1 MIHKGSVLK
10 RAINNGVEG
19 EKRMTWLTKWS
30 FGNKGAVGLLVV
42 MALVVGIMS
51 YTSLPMEFMPE
62 ADNPQITVTVL
73 GPGQDA
79 HSMET
84 SVTKPIE
91 AATSQVKGK
100 TEQMSTSGDGYAK
113 VDIYFDGKSDMK
125 EAAQEVEKAVGT
137 LQFPEGV
144 MDPFIIQLNTSMI
157 PVSQLTLSF
166 DDGLTKDNLEI
177 AENTIIP
184 ELQKI
189 EGVASVALYGKTA
202 PQVRVKLDPKAMAA
216 KGVTTA
222 QVLGLLQGRN
232 VSASIGEQTIG
243 GQTGNV
249 NVISSIDSIDTLK
262 QLQVGAGAKLQ
273 DIAAVEAKIDQE
285 SVSRSNG
292 KDVLFVV
299 ITKEANANAVDVGD
313 KVRSAADDINDRIK
327 NAEASV
333 IFSTS
338 DMVVTSVNSMM
349 REVLLGALFATI
361 VILLFLR
368 NIRATLITAISIPL
382 SLAVTLYLLKV
393 SGITLNIVTLGGV
406 AVAVGRLV
414 DDSIVV
420 IENIY
425 RRMQKEPLSR
435 DMVISATRE
444 VARAITSS
452 TLATVAVFLPMGLL
466 RGGLQ
471 AFLLPF
477 ALTVTYSLLTSLVV
491 ALTVVPLLSSWLL
504 RGSSLKEHEPAG
516 WFTRFLDW
524 NLQRKWLTLSLGL
537 VLLVGSIGAYIAMP
551 KAALDASDASNVSV
565 QLVYPNDV
573 PVAEVLKNGKL
584 LEQELMNQPQAQ
596 TVIMQSGN
604 SADSAKWGS
613 VTSLTQVDY
622 TVMIKEGTDAQVFLD
637 KVRSLQ
643 ASYTGATLTANEAS
657 MMGSSSTSEYVDI
670 VGNDVAA
677 INTIAEEVAAKVKS
691 IEGVQKVSSNMEDTK
706 PVFAFKV
713 NPAEANAQEISMQL
727 GAMLNPVPLGQ
738 IELDGSPAGVILE
751 PVIQAE
757 SQEDLKN
764 MTIMTAAGP
773 QPLSQV
779 AALEVTDQ
787 PAMLYHKDGKP
798 YVRIT
803 AEVDPKKVSAI
814 GADIKKQTDGITLPD
829 GVTLFAGGA
838 SADQA
843 GDFGDLG
850 MTALISIGL
859 VYLIMVLTFKT
870 LRAPLAIMF
879 SLPLAAI
886 GAIVALIISGVTP
899 DFTALFGALMLI
911 GIVVTNAVVLIDR
924 IKQNEAHMSIRES
937 ILEATGTR
945 MRPILM
951 TAIATVCAMLPL
963 LFGHSEQGSIVSQ
976 SLAIVVIGGL
986 TAATLLTLL
995 VVPAIYELL
1004 YFRKSAKERKKAAKS
1019 AVAA

>member
-1 MIHKGSVLK
+1 
-10 RAINNGVEG
+10 
-19 EKRMTWLTKWS
+19 MTWLTKWS

-42 MALVVGIMS
+42 MALVVGILS

-62 ADNPQITVTVL
+62 ADNPQVTVTVL

-79 HSMET
+79 HSME
-84 SVTKPIE
+84 SNVTKPIE
-91 AATSQVKGK
+91 AATSAVKGK
-100 TEQMSTSGDGYAK
+100 TEQMSTSGDGYAS
-113 VDIYFDGKSDMK
+113 VDIYFDGKTNMK
-125 EAAQEVEKAVGT
+125 EAAQEVEKSVGA
-137 LQFPEGV
+137 LHFPEGV

-157 PVSQLTLSF
+157 PVSQATLSF
-166 DDGLTKDNLEI
+166 DEGITKDNLAI

-184 ELQKI
+184 ELEKI
-189 EGVASVALYGKTA
+189 DGVASVALYGKTS
-202 PQVRVKLDPKAMAA
+202 PKVNVKLDPQAMAA
-216 KGVTTA
+216 KGVSTA
-222 QVLGLLQGRN
+222 QVLGLLQGRS

-249 NVISSIDSIDTLK
+249 SVVSSIDSIDTLK
-262 QLQVGAGAKLQ
+262 KLPVTAGVKLQ
-273 DIAAVEAKIDQE
+273 DIASVEAKVDQE

-292 KDVLFVV
+292 KDVLFAI
-299 ITKEANANAVDVGD
+299 ITKEAGANAVDVGD
-313 KVRSAADDINDRIK
+313 KVRDTAESINKNVK
-327 NAEASV
+327 NAEFSV

-349 REVLLGALFATI
+349 REVLLGALFATV

-368 NIRATLITAISIPL
+368 NIRATLITAVSIPL
-382 SLAVTLYLLKV
+382 SLAVTLYLLNV

-425 RRMQKEPLSR
+425 RRLQKESLSKEL
-435 DMVISATRE
+435 VINATRE
-444 VARAITSS
+444 VARAITTS

-504 RGSSLKEHEPAG
+504 RGSSMKEHEPAK
-516 WFTRFLDW
+516 WFSRFLEW
-524 NLQRKWLTLSLGL
+524 NLHRKWITLTVGL
-537 VLLVGSIGAYIAMP
+537 VLLVGSIAAYVTMP
-551 KAALDASDASNVSV
+551 KAALNAADASMVTV

-573 PVAEVLKNGKL
+573 PVSEVLEKGKQ
-584 LEQELMNQPQAQ
+584 LEQEMMNQPQAG

-622 TVMIKEGTDAQVFLD
+622 TVMMKEDVDAQAFLD
-637 KVRSLQ
+637 HIRGLQ
-643 ASYTGATLTANEAS
+643 ARYAGASLTANEAS
-657 MMGSSSTSEYVDI
+657 MMGSTSTSEYVDI
-670 VGNDVAA
+670 VGDDLAA
-677 INTIAEEVAAKVKS
+677 INKVAKEASDKIKGIDGVK
-691 IEGVQKVSSNMEDTK
+691 KVSSNMEDTK
-706 PVFAFKV
+706 PVFAFNV
-713 NPAEANAQEISMQL
+713 DPAVANAQEISMQL
-727 GAMLNPVPLGQ
+727 AAMLNPVPLGQ
-738 IELDGSPAGVILE
+738 IELDGSPAAVVLE
-751 PVIQAE
+751 PVLQPQ
-757 SQEDLKN
+757 SQEDLQKI
-764 MTIMTAAGP
+764 TIMTSGGP
-773 QPLSQV
+773 QQLSDLASLQ
-779 AALEVTDQ
+779 VTDQ

-803 AEVDPKKVSAI
+803 AEVDPKKVSSI
-814 GADIKKQTDGITLPD
+814 GADIKKQTDSITLPE

-843 GDFGDLG
+843 GDFSDLG

-886 GAIVALIISGVTP
+886 GAIVALMISGVTP

-924 IKQNEAHMSIRES
+924 IKQNEEHMPIRAA
-937 ILEATGTR
+937 ILEAAGTR

-963 LFGHSEQGSIVSQ
+963 LFGQSEEGSIVSQ

-986 TAATLLTLL
+986 TAATVLTLL

-1004 YFRKSAKERKKAAKS
+1004 YFRKSAKERKKEKAA
-1019 AVAA
+1019 AAA

>member
-1 MIHKGSVLK
+1 
-10 RAINNGVEG
+10 
-19 EKRMTWLTKWS
+19 MTWLTKWS

-42 MALVVGIMS
+42 MALVVGMLS

-62 ADNPQITVTVL
+62 ADNPQVTVTVL

-79 HSMET
+79 HAME
-84 SVTKPIE
+84 SNVTKPIE
-91 AATSQVKGK
+91 AATSAVKGK
-100 TEQMSTSGDGYAK
+100 TEQMSTSGDGYAQ
-113 VDIYFDGKSDMK
+113 VDIYFDGKTNMK
-125 EAAQEVEKAVGT
+125 EAAQEVEKAVGA
-137 LQFPEGV
+137 LHFPEGV
-144 MDPFIIQLNTSMI
+144 MDPFIVQLNTSMI
-157 PVSQLTLSF
+157 PVSQATLSF
-166 DDGLTKDNLEI
+166 DEGLTKDNLAI

-189 EGVASVALYGKTA
+189 DGVASVALYGKTS
-202 PQVRVKLDPKAMAA
+202 PQVNVKLDPQAMAA
-216 KGVTTA
+216 KGVSTA
-222 QVLGLLQGRN
+222 QVLGLLQGRS

-249 NVISSIDSIDTLK
+249 NVVSSIDSIDTLK
-262 QLQVGAGAKLQ
+262 KLPVAAGVTLQ
-273 DIAAVEAKIDQE
+273 DIAAVEAKVDQE

-292 KDVLFVV
+292 KDVLFAVV
-299 ITKEANANAVDVGD
+299 TKEAGANAVDVGE
-313 KVRSAADDINDRIK
+313 KVRDTADSINKSVK
-327 NAEASV
+327 NAELSV

-349 REVLLGALFATI
+349 REVLLGALFATV

-368 NIRATLITAISIPL
+368 NIRATLITAVSIPL
-382 SLAVTLYLLKV
+382 SLAVTLYLLNV

-425 RRMQKEPLSR
+425 RRLQKEPLSK
-435 DMVISATRE
+435 DLVISATRE

-504 RGSSLKEHEPAG
+504 RGSSMKEHEPAK
-516 WFTRFLDW
+516 WFSRFLEW
-524 NLQRKWLTLSLGL
+524 NLHRKWITLTLGL
-537 VLLVGSIGAYIAMP
+537 VLLVGSIAAYINMP
-551 KAALDASDASNVSV
+551 KGALNASDASMVSV

-573 PVAEVLKNGKL
+573 PVTEVLEKGKQ
-584 LEQELMNQPQAQ
+584 LEQEMMGQPQAE

-604 SADSAKWGS
+604 SADSARWGS
-613 VTSLTQVDY
+613 VTSVTQVDY
-622 TVMIKEGTDAQVFLD
+622 TVMMKEDADAQAFLD
-637 KVRSLQ
+637 HIRGLQ
-643 ASYTGATLTANEAS
+643 DSYAGATLTANEAS
-657 MMGSSSTSEYVDI
+657 MMGSTSTSEYVDI
-670 VGNDVAA
+670 VGDDLAVINKVAK
-677 INTIAEEVAAKVKS
+677 EAASKIES
-691 IEGVQKVSSNMEDTK
+691 IEGVEKVSSNMEDTK

-713 NPAEANAQEISMQL
+713 DPAVANAQEISMQL
-727 GAMLNPVPLGQ
+727 SAMLNPVPLGQ
-738 IELDGSPAGVILE
+738 MELDGSPAAVLLQ
-751 PVIQAE
+751 PVLKPQ
-757 SQEDLKN
+757 SQEDLQKI
-764 MTIMTAAGP
+764 TIMTSGGP
-773 QPLSQV
+773 KQLSDV
-779 AALEVTDQ
+779 ASLEVTDQ

-814 GADIKKQTDGITLPD
+814 GADIKKQTDSITLPE
-829 GVTLFAGGA
+829 GVNLFAGGA

-843 GDFGDLG
+843 GDFSDLG

-924 IKQNEAHMSIRES
+924 IKQNEEHMPIRAA
-937 ILEATGTR
+937 ILEAAGTR

-963 LFGHSEQGSIVSQ
+963 LFGQSEQGSIVSQ

-1004 YFRKSAKERKKAAKS
+1004 YFRKSAKERKRAVKSGAA
-1019 AVAA
+1019 A

>member
-1 MIHKGSVLK
+1 
-10 RAINNGVEG
+10 
-19 EKRMTWLTKWS
+19 MTWLTKWS

-62 ADNPQITVTVL
+62 ADNPQVTVAVL

-79 HSMET
+79 HAMET
-84 SVTKPIE
+84 QVTKPIE
-91 AATSQVKGK
+91 AATSLVKGK
-100 TEQMSTSGDGYAK
+100 TEQMSTSADGYAK
-113 VDIYFDGKSDMK
+113 VDIYFDGKTNMK
-125 EAAQEVEKAVGT
+125 EAAQEVEKAVHA
-137 LQFPEGV
+137 LQFPQGV

-157 PVSQLTLSF
+157 PVSQVTVSF
-166 DDGLTKDNLEI
+166 DEGLTKENLEI
-177 AENTIIP
+177 AENKILP
-184 ELQKI
+184 EMQKI
-189 EGVASVALYGKTA
+189 DGVASVALYGKTS
-202 PQVRVKLDPKAMAA
+202 PQVRVKLDPAAMAA
-216 KGVTTA
+216 KGVNTA
-222 QVLGLLQGRN
+222 QVMGLLQGRS
-232 VSASIGEQTIG
+232 VSASVGEQTIG

-249 NVISSIDSIDTLK
+249 NVVSSIESVDTLQK
-262 QLQVGAGAKLQ
+262 LPVAAGVTLG
-273 DIAAVEAKIDQE
+273 DIAAVEPKLDQE

-292 KDVLFVV
+292 KDVLFLI
-299 ITKEANANAVDVGD
+299 ITKEASANAVDVGD
-313 KVRSAADDINDRIK
+313 KVRSTAEELSTSVK
-327 NAEASV
+327 NAEVSM

-338 DMVVTSVNSMM
+338 DMVVTSVNSML

-361 VILLFLR
+361 VILIFLR
-368 NIRATLITAISIPL
+368 NVRATLITAISIPL

-425 RRMQKEPLSR
+425 RRMQKESLSR
-435 DMVISATRE
+435 EMVISATGE
-444 VARAITSS
+444 VARAITTS
-452 TLATVAVFLPMGLL
+452 TIATVAVFLPMGLL

-477 ALTVTYSLLTSLVV
+477 ALTVTYSLLTSLIV
-491 ALTVVPLLSSWLL
+491 ALTVVPLLSSLL
-504 RGSSLKEHEPAG
+504 LKGSSLKEHEPSRK
-516 WFTRFLDW
+516 FRRFLEW
-524 NLQRKWLTLSLGL
+524 NLQRKWITLSLGL
-537 VLLVGSIGAYIAMP
+537 LLLVGSIGAYVTMP
-551 KAALDASDASNVSV
+551 KGALDATDASTVTV
-565 QLVYPNDV
+565 QLVYPNNV
-573 PVAEVLKNGKL
+573 PVSEVLENGKQ
-584 LEQELMNQPQAQ
+584 LEAELMKQPQAEV
-596 TVIMQSGN
+596 VIMQSGN
-604 SADSAKWGS
+604 SADSAQWGS
-613 VTSLTQVDY
+613 VVSLTQVDY
-622 TVMIKEGTDAQVFLD
+622 TVMMKEDTDAQAFMD
-637 KVRSLQ
+637 HVRSMQ
-643 ASYTGATLTANEAS
+643 SSYDGATLTVGAAS
-657 MMGSSSTSEYVDI
+657 MMGSSSTNEYIDI
-670 VGNDVAA
+670 VGDDLPA
-677 INTIAEEVAAKVKS
+677 INAVAKEVAAKVKT
-691 IEGVQKVSSNMEDTK
+691 IEGVGKVASNMEDTK

-713 NPAEANAQEISMQL
+713 DPAVANAQEISMQL
-727 GAMLNPVPLGQ
+727 SAMLNPVPLGQ
-738 IELDGSPAGVILE
+738 IELDGSPAAVVLE
-751 PVIQAE
+751 PVVQPA
-757 SQEDLKN
+757 SQQDLQKITL
-764 MTIMTAAGP
+764 MTSAGP

-779 AALEVTDQ
+779 AELTVTDQ

-803 AEVDPKKVSAI
+803 AEADPKRVSEI
-814 GADIKKQTDGITLPD
+814 GADIKAETDSITLPE

-843 GDFGDLG
+843 GDFSDLG

-886 GAIVALIISGVTP
+886 GAIVALLISGVTP

-911 GIVVTNAVVLIDR
+911 GIVVTNAIVLIDR
-924 IKQNEAHMSIRES
+924 IKHNEEHMTVREA
-937 ILEATGTR
+937 ILEAAGTR

-963 LFGHSEQGSIVSQ
+963 LFGQSEQGSIVSQ

-1004 YFRKSAKERKKAAKS
+1004 YFRKSSKERKKAA
-1019 AVAA
+1019 AAGTVASTDLPS

>member
-1 MIHKGSVLK
+1 
-10 RAINNGVEG
+10 
-19 EKRMTWLTKWS
+19 MTWLTKWS

-42 MALVVGIMS
+42 MALVVGMLS

-62 ADNPQITVTVL
+62 ADNPQVTVTVL

-79 HSMET
+79 HAME
-84 SVTKPIE
+84 SNVTKPIE
-91 AATSQVKGK
+91 AATSAVKGK
-100 TEQMSTSGDGYAK
+100 TEQMSTSGDGYAQ
-113 VDIYFDGKSDMK
+113 VDIYFDGKTNMK
-125 EAAQEVEKAVGT
+125 EAAQEVEKAVGA
-137 LQFPEGV
+137 LHFPEGV
-144 MDPFIIQLNTSMI
+144 MDPFIVQLNTSMI
-157 PVSQLTLSF
+157 PVSQATLSF
-166 DDGLTKDNLEI
+166 EEGLTKDNLAI

-189 EGVASVALYGKTA
+189 DGVASVALYGKTS
-202 PQVRVKLDPKAMAA
+202 PQVNVKLDPQAMAA
-216 KGVTTA
+216 KGVSTA
-222 QVLGLLQGRN
+222 QVLGLLQGRS

-249 NVISSIDSIDTLK
+249 NVVSSIDSIDTLK
-262 QLQVGAGAKLQ
+262 KLPVAAGVTLQ
-273 DIAAVEAKIDQE
+273 DIAAVEAKVDQE

-292 KDVLFVV
+292 KDVLFAVV
-299 ITKEANANAVDVGD
+299 TKEAGANAVDVGE
-313 KVRSAADDINDRIK
+313 KVRDTADSINKSVK
-327 NAEASV
+327 NAELSV

-349 REVLLGALFATI
+349 REVLLGALFATV

-368 NIRATLITAISIPL
+368 NIRATLITAVSIPL
-382 SLAVTLYLLKV
+382 SLAVTLYLLNV

-425 RRMQKEPLSR
+425 RRLQKEPLSK
-435 DMVISATRE
+435 DLVVSATRE

-504 RGSSLKEHEPAG
+504 RGSSMKEHEPAK
-516 WFTRFLDW
+516 WFSRFLEW
-524 NLQRKWLTLSLGL
+524 NLHRKWITLTLGL
-537 VLLVGSIGAYIAMP
+537 VLLVGSIAAYINMP
-551 KAALDASDASNVSV
+551 KGALNASDASMVTV

-573 PVAEVLKNGKL
+573 PVTEVLEKGKQ
-584 LEQELMNQPQAQ
+584 LEQEMMGQPQAE

-604 SADSAKWGS
+604 SADSARWGS

-622 TVMIKEGTDAQVFLD
+622 TVMMKEDADAQAFLD
-637 KVRSLQ
+637 HIRGLQ
-643 ASYTGATLTANEAS
+643 DSYAGATLTANEAS
-657 MMGSSSTSEYVDI
+657 MMGSTSTSEYVDI
-670 VGNDVAA
+670 VGDDLAVINKVAK
-677 INTIAEEVAAKVKS
+677 EAASKIES
-691 IEGVQKVSSNMEDTK
+691 IEGVEKVSSNMEDTK

-713 NPAEANAQEISMQL
+713 DPAVANAQEISMQL
-727 GAMLNPVPLGQ
+727 SAMLNPVPLGQ
-738 IELDGSPAGVILE
+738 MELDGSPAAVLLE
-751 PVIQAE
+751 PVLKPQ
-757 SQEDLKN
+757 SQEDLQKI
-764 MTIMTAAGP
+764 TIMTSGGP
-773 QPLSQV
+773 KQLSDV
-779 AALEVTDQ
+779 ASLEVTDQ

-814 GADIKKQTDGITLPD
+814 GADIKKQTDSITLPD
-829 GVTLFAGGA
+829 GVSLFAGGA

-843 GDFGDLG
+843 GDFSDLG

-886 GAIVALIISGVTP
+886 GAIIALIISGVTP

-924 IKQNEAHMSIRES
+924 IKQNEEHMPIRAA

-963 LFGHSEQGSIVSQ
+963 LFGQSEQGSIVSQ

-1004 YFRKSAKERKKAAKS
+1004 YFRKSAKERKQAVKSGAA
-1019 AVAA
+1019 A

>member
-1 MIHKGSVLK
+1 
-10 RAINNGVEG
+10 
-19 EKRMTWLTKWS
+19 MTWLTKWS

-42 MALVVGIMS
+42 MALVVGILS

-62 ADNPQITVTVL
+62 ADNPQVTVTVL

-79 HSMET
+79 RSME
-84 SVTKPIE
+84 SNVTKPIE
-91 AATSQVKGK
+91 AATSLVKGK
-100 TEQMSTSGDGYAK
+100 TEQMSTSGDGYAQ
-113 VDIYFDGKSDMK
+113 VDIFFEGKTNMK
-125 EAAQEVEKAVGT
+125 EAAQEVEKAVGA

-144 MDPFIIQLNTSMI
+144 MDPFILQLNTSMI
-157 PVSQLTLSF
+157 PVSEVTVSF
-166 DDGLTKDNLEI
+166 DEGITEENLKL

-189 EGVASVALYGKTA
+189 DGVANVALYGKTE
-202 PQVRVKLDPKAMAA
+202 PQVKVKLDPQAMAA

-222 QVLGLLQGRN
+222 QVLGMLQGRS

-249 NVISSIDSIDTLK
+249 NVVSSIDSIETLSK
-262 QLQVGAGAKLQ
+262 LPVAAGVTLQ
-273 DIAAVEAKIDQE
+273 DIAAVEANQDQE

-292 KDVLFVV
+292 KDVLFAI

-313 KVRSAADDINDRIK
+313 KVSAAAENLTK
-327 NAEASV
+327 TYTNAEVSV
-333 IFSTS
+333 VFSTS

-361 VILLFLR
+361 VILIFLR
-368 NIRATLITAISIPL
+368 NVRATLITAVSIPL
-382 SLAVTLYLLKV
+382 SLAVTLYLLDI
-393 SGITLNIVTLGGV
+393 SGITLNIITLGGV

-425 RRMQKEPLSR
+425 RRLQKEPFSVG
-435 DMVISATRE
+435 MIISATRE
-444 VARAITSS
+444 VARAITTS
-452 TLATVAVFLPMGLL
+452 TIATVAVFLPMGLL
-466 RGGLQ
+466 RGSLQ

-504 RGSSLKEHEPAG
+504 RGTSMKEHEPSR
-516 WFTRFLDW
+516 RFSRVLEW
-524 NLQRKWLTLSLGL
+524 NLQRKWITLTLGL
-537 VLLVGSIGAYIAMP
+537 VLLVGSVAAYVNMP
-551 KAALDASDASNVSV
+551 KGALDASDASNVAV

-573 PVAEVLKNGKL
+573 PVTEVLKKGKE
-584 LEQELMNQPQAQ
+584 LEAELMKQPQAE
-596 TVIMQSGN
+596 TVVMMSGN
-604 SADSAKWGS
+604 SADSAQWGS
-613 VTSLTQVDY
+613 VSSVTQVDY
-622 TVMIKEGTDAQVFLD
+622 TVLMKKDADAQAFLD
-637 KVRSLQ
+637 HVRSLQ
-643 ASYTGATLTANEAS
+643 GTYSGATLTANESS
-657 MMGSSSTSEYVDI
+657 MMGGGSTSEYVDI
-670 VGNDVAA
+670 VGDDLESINSVAQA
-677 INTIAEEVAAKVKS
+677 VLTKMKTVD
-691 IEGVQKVSSNMEDTK
+691 GVEKVSSNMEDTK
-706 PVFAFKV
+706 PVFSFKV
-713 NPAEANAQEISMQL
+713 NPATANAQEISMQL
-727 GAMLNPVPLGQ
+727 SAMLNPIPLGQ
-738 IELDGSPAGVILE
+738 IQLDGSPANVILE
-751 PVIQAE
+751 PVVKPQ
-757 SQEDLKN
+757 SQEDLKAI
-764 MTIMTAAGP
+764 TLMTAGGP
-773 QPLSQV
+773 QPLTKL
-779 AALEVTDQ
+779 ATLEVTDQ

-803 AEVDPKKVSAI
+803 AEVDPKKVSEI
-814 GADIKKQTDGITLPD
+814 GAAIKKQTDSIDLPQ

-886 GAIVALIISGVTP
+886 GAVVALIISGVTP
-899 DFTALFGALMLI
+899 DFTAMFGALMLI
-911 GIVVTNAVVLIDR
+911 GIVVTNAIVLIDR
-924 IKQNEAHMSIRES
+924 IKQNEEHMTVRES
-937 ILEATGTR
+937 IIEATGTR

-963 LFGHSEQGSIVSQ
+963 LFGHSEEGSIVSQ

-1004 YFRKSAKERKKAAKS
+1004 YFRKSAKERRQQARAKAA
-1019 AVAA
+1019 A

>member
-1 MIHKGSVLK
+1 
-10 RAINNGVEG
+10 
-19 EKRMTWLTKWS
+19 MTWLTKWS

-42 MALVVGIMS
+42 MALVVGMLS

-62 ADNPQITVTVL
+62 ADNPQVTVTVL

-91 AATSQVKGK
+91 AATSVVKGK
-100 TEQMSTSGDGYAK
+100 TEQMSTSGDGYAQ
-113 VDIYFDGKSDMK
+113 VDIYFDGKTNMK
-125 EAAQEVEKAVGT
+125 EASQEIEKAVGA

-157 PVSQLTLSF
+157 PVSQLTVSF
-166 DDGLTKDNLEI
+166 EEGITKDNLEI
-177 AENTIIP
+177 AENRIIP

-189 EGVASVALYGKTA
+189 DGVASVALYGKSA
-202 PQVRVKLDPKAMAA
+202 PQVSVKLDPQDMAA

-222 QVLGLLQGRN
+222 QVMGLLQGRN
-232 VSASIGEQTIG
+232 VSASVGEQTIG

-249 NVISSIDSIDTLK
+249 NVVSSIDSLDTLK
-262 QLQVGAGAKLQ
+262 KLPVIPGVMLQ
-273 DIAAVEAKIDQE
+273 DIAAVEAKVDQE

-292 KDVLFVV
+292 KDVLFVIV
-299 ITKEANANAVDVGD
+299 TKEANANTVDVGD
-313 KVRSAADDINDRIK
+313 KVQSTADSINESIT
-327 NAEASV
+327 NAEVSV
-333 IFSTS
+333 LFSTS
-338 DMVVTSVNSMM
+338 DMVVTSVNSML

-368 NIRATLITAISIPL
+368 NIRSTLITAISIPL
-382 SLAVTLYLLKV
+382 SLAVTLYLLKI
-393 SGITLNIVTLGGV
+393 SGITLNIITLGGV

-425 RRMQKEPLSR
+425 RRLQKERLSR
-435 DMVISATRE
+435 EMIVSATGE
-444 VARAITSS
+444 VARAITAS
-452 TLATVAVFLPMGLL
+452 TIATVAVFLPMGLL

-504 RGSSLKEHEPAG
+504 RGTSMKEHQPSKR
-516 WFTRFLDW
+516 FTRFLQW
-524 NLQRKWLTLSLGL
+524 NLQRKWITLSLGFI
-537 VLLVGSIGAYIAMP
+537 LLVGSIAAYIAMP
-551 KAALDASDASNVSV
+551 KAALDATDASNVSV

-573 PVAEVLKNGKL
+573 PVKEVLEKGKQ

-604 SADSAKWGS
+604 STDAAKFGS
-613 VTSLTQVDY
+613 VSSLTRVDF
-622 TVMIKEGTDAQVFLD
+622 TVMIKENTNAQVFLD
-637 KVRSLQ
+637 HVRGLQ
-643 ASYTGATLTANEAS
+643 ESYKGATLSASASS
-657 MMGSSSTSEYVDI
+657 MMGSGSTTTEYIDI
-670 VGNDVAA
+670 VGNEVAA
-677 INTIAEEVAAKVKS
+677 LRPIAEEVAAKVS
-691 IEGVQKVSSNMEDTK
+691 TVEGVQKVSSNMENTK
-706 PVFAFKV
+706 PVFQFKV
-713 NPAEANAQEISMQL
+713 NPAQANAQEISMQL
-727 GAMLNPVPLGQ
+727 SAMLNPLPLGQ
-738 IELDGSPAGVILE
+738 IELEGSPAAVILE
-751 PVIQAE
+751 PVVQAG
-757 SQEDLKN
+757 SQEDLKSI
-764 MTIMTAAGP
+764 TIMTAGGP
-773 QPLSQV
+773 QPLSKI
-779 AALEVTDQ
+779 AALTVTDQ
-787 PAMLYHKDGKP
+787 PAMLYHKNGKP

-803 AEVDPKKVSAI
+803 AQIDPKKVSAI
-814 GADIKKQTDGITLPD
+814 GADIKEQIDGITLPD

-886 GAIVALIISGVTP
+886 GAIIALMISGVTP

-924 IKQNEAHMSIRES
+924 IKQNEEQMPVREA
-937 ILEATGTR
+937 ILEASATR

-951 TAIATVCAMLPL
+951 TAIATICAMLPL
-963 LFGHSEQGSIVSQ
+963 LFGHSEQSSIVSQ

-986 TAATLLTLL
+986 SAATVLTLL
-995 VVPAIYELL
+995 VVPAVYELL
-1004 YFRKSAKERKKAAKS
+1004 YFRKSAKERKRAAKS
-1019 AVAA
+1019 EITA

>member
-1 MIHKGSVLK
+1 
-10 RAINNGVEG
+10 
-19 EKRMTWLTKWS
+19 MTWLTKWS

-62 ADNPQITVTVL
+62 ADNPQVTVAVL

-79 HSMET
+79 HAMET
-84 SVTKPIE
+84 QVTKPIE
-91 AATSQVKGK
+91 AATLLVKGK
-100 TEQMSTSGDGYAK
+100 TEQMSTSADGYAK
-113 VDIYFDGKSDMK
+113 VDIYFDGKTNMK
-125 EAAQEVEKAVGT
+125 EAAQEVEKAVGA
-137 LQFPEGV
+137 LQFPQGV

-157 PVSQLTLSF
+157 PVSQVTVAF
-166 DDGLTKDNLEI
+166 DDGLTKENLEL
-177 AENTIIP
+177 AENKILP
-184 ELQKI
+184 EMQKI
-189 EGVASVALYGKTA
+189 DGVASVALYGKTT
-202 PQVRVKLDPKAMAA
+202 PQVRVKLDPAAMAK
-216 KGVTTA
+216 KGVNTA
-222 QVLGLLQGRN
+222 QVMGLLQGRS
-232 VSASIGEQTIG
+232 VSASVGEQTIG

-249 NVISSIDSIDTLK
+249 NVVSSIESIDTLK
-262 QLQVGAGAKLQ
+262 KLPVVAGVKLE
-273 DIAAVEAKIDQE
+273 DIAAVEPKLDQE

-292 KDVLFVV
+292 KDVLFLIV
-299 ITKEANANAVDVGD
+299 TKEASANAVDVGD
-313 KVRSAADDINDRIK
+313 KVRSTAEELSASVK
-327 NAEASV
+327 NAEVSM

-349 REVLLGALFATI
+349 REVLLGALFATV
-361 VILLFLR
+361 VILIFLR
-368 NIRATLITAISIPL
+368 NVRATLITAISIPL

-425 RRMQKEPLSR
+425 RRMQKESLSR
-435 DMVISATRE
+435 EMVVSATRE
-444 VARAITSS
+444 VARAITTS
-452 TLATVAVFLPMGLL
+452 TIATVAVFLPMGLL

-504 RGSSLKEHEPAG
+504 KGSSLKEHEPSRK
-516 WFTRFLDW
+516 FSRFLEW
-524 NLQRKWLTLSLGL
+524 NLRRKWITLSLGL
-537 VLLVGSIGAYIAMP
+537 LLLIGSVGAYIAMP
-551 KAALDASDASNVSV
+551 KGALDATDASTVTA
-565 QLVYPNDV
+565 QLIYPNDV
-573 PVAEVLKNGKL
+573 PVKEVLEKGKQ
-584 LEQELMNQPQAQ
+584 LEAELMKQPQAEI
-596 TVIMQSGN
+596 VIMQSGN
-604 SADSAKWGS
+604 SADSAQWGN
-613 VTSLTQVDY
+613 VVSLTQVDY
-622 TVMIKEGTDAQVFLD
+622 TIMIKEDADAQAFMD
-637 KVRSLQ
+637 YVRGLQ
-643 ASYTGATLTANEAS
+643 SSYDGATLTVGAAS
-657 MMGSSSTSEYVDI
+657 MMSSSSTSEYIDI
-670 VGNDVAA
+670 VGDDLPA
-677 INTIAEEVAAKVKS
+677 INAVAKEVAAKVQNIK
-691 IEGVQKVSSNMEDTK
+691 GVEKVGSNMEDTK

-713 NPAEANAQEISMQL
+713 DPAVANAQEITMQL
-727 GAMLNPVPLGQ
+727 SAMLNPVPLGQ
-738 IELDGSPAGVILE
+738 IEMDGSPAAVVLE
-751 PVIQAE
+751 PVVQPA
-757 SQEDLKN
+757 SREDMQKI
-764 MTIMTAAGP
+764 TIMTPTGP

-779 AALEVTDQ
+779 AALTVSDQ

-803 AEVDPKKVSAI
+803 AEVDPKRVSEI
-814 GADIKKQTDGITLPD
+814 GADIKTQSDSITLPE

-886 GAIVALIISGVTP
+886 GAIVALLISGVTP

-911 GIVVTNAVVLIDR
+911 GIVVTNAIVLIDR
-924 IKQNEAHMSIRES
+924 IKQNEEHMTVREA
-937 ILEATGTR
+937 ILEAAGTR

-963 LFGHSEQGSIVSQ
+963 LFGQSEQGSIVSQ

-1004 YFRKSAKERKKAAKS
+1004 YFRKSAKERKQSTAAGAAAS
-1019 AVAA
+1019 ADLPS